1 MCLQQR
7 LHDSEIFLD
16 LAASDLQQ
24 LIQQALDGLVGCGK
38 LGARHRRAI
47 QATLDELGEGEL
59 QDLGG
64 GVGVLRIRYEAQNGD
79 GVRSALIRVPEGIRA
94 SDHEKVHYVWMIV
107 APYGAATPLN
117 EELEPFGWM
126 LHDERFSA
134 SIIGANDPM
143 QVLATYQL
151 YLEYVEAPPD
161 QRRPSIVPT
170 YPSVPPPEVGLGAG
184 VLADIRRKLP
194 YYASDFVDGFNAKG
208 LATILFLFFACLA
221 PSIAFGGLLAFLTDG
236 EIGAVEA
243 LLATAI
249 GGITYAMFSGQPL
262 TLLGSTGPVTIF
274 IALLYLLCKQFA
286 VPFLPGLFWIGIWT
300 ALMMLLLALTN
311 ASRYIRYFTRFTD
324 EIFAALIALIF
335 ITEAVRDI
343 FGEIVGEEVPTSGE
357 LLALVLALGTYVISV
372 QLSRMRQKPLL
383 TKTAREF
390 LADFGPAIAIS
401 LMTVAAWSMRPIEL
415 DHLAVPPEFA
425 TTSGRAWLVNPLDA
439 PMWFWA
445 ASIPIAGLATVLL
458 FLDQNIT
465 VRIVNSP
472 RHRLKK
478 GAGYNLDMAVIAV
491 LVAVCSAFGLPW
503 LVAATVRSLN
513 HVRSLATVRHHA
525 RGEHIISVQE
535 NRLTALVVHLLI
547 GGSLLF
553 LGLLR
558 EIPMSVVFGL
568 FLYMGI
574 ASLRGNQFIDR
585 LKLWVTDPT
594 LYPPTH
600 YVRRVSR
607 MVLHTFTLIQVV
619 CLIVLW
625 TVKSSALGVLFPLC
639 IALLVPIRRNLGRI
653 FSQKDLAFLDA
664 DEEPEEEQYREMD

>member
-1 MCLQQR
+1 MQKR

-16 LAASDLQQ
+16 LAANDLQE
-24 LIQQALDGLVGCGK
+24 LIQQALDELVRCGK
-38 LGARHRRAI
+38 LGPRHRGAI
-47 QATLDELGEGEL
+47 QATLDERGQGEL
-59 QDLGG
+59 QDLGS
-64 GVGVLRIRYEAQNGD
+64 GVGVLRVRYEAQNGD
-79 GVRSALIRVPEGIRA
+79 QVRCALMRVPEGVRA

-107 APYGAATPLN
+107 APYGAATPIN

-161 QRRPSIVPT
+161 QRRPSLVPT
-170 YPSVPPPEVGLGAG
+170 YPSVAPQDVGFGAG
-184 VLADIRRKLP
+184 LLADVQRKIP
-194 YYASDFVDGFNAKG
+194 YYWSDFVDGFNVKG

-236 EIGAVEA
+236 EIGTVEA

-249 GGITYAMFSGQPL
+249 GGVTYAMFSGQPL

-274 IALLYLLCKQFA
+274 IALLYVLCKQFA
-286 VPFLPGLFWIGIWT
+286 VPFLPGLFWIGMWT
-300 ALMMLLLALTN
+300 AVMMLILALTN

-324 EIFAALIALIF
+324 EIFGALIALIF
-335 ITEAVRDI
+335 ITEAIRDI
-343 FGEIVGEEVPTSGE
+343 FGGIVGEEVPSSGE
-357 LLALVLALGTYVISV
+357 LLALVLALGTYVISQ
-372 QLSRMRQKPLL
+372 QLSRVRQKPLL

-390 LADFGPAIAIS
+390 LADFGPTIAIS

-415 DHLAVPPEFA
+415 EHLAVPHEFA
-425 TTSGRAWLVNPLDA
+425 TTSGRAWLVNPMDA
-439 PMWFWA
+439 PVWFWA
-445 ASIPIAGLATVLL
+445 ASMPIAVLATVLM

-513 HVRSLATVRHHA
+513 HVRSLANVRQHA

-535 NRLTALVVHLLI
+535 NRLTPLVVHLLI

-619 CLIVLW
+619 CLVFLW
-625 TVKSSALGVLFPLC
+625 TVKSSSLGVLFPVC
-639 IALLVPIRRNLGRI
+639 IALLVPIRRNLTRI

-664 DEEPEEEQYREMD
+664 DEETEEEQYREMD